1 MIDYARKFDG
11 LAIKCGI
18 VECERITITQFK
30 SELRSEIQKK
40 IYTVQYPDLQEVI
53 FMAIMWETITRVLGP
68 NQKVKES
75 TRSKPKQKPE
85 FPRQHDKKL
94 E

>member
-1 MIDYARKFDG
+1 MHDNYSILSVDKDLKSKRRCLLY
-11 LAIKCGI
+11 
-18 VECERITITQFK
+18 TILI
-30 SELRSEIQKK
+30 SNYS
-40 IYTVQYPDLQEVI
+40 DLQEVI
-53 FMAIMWETITRVLGP
+53 DTANMWETITRVLGP

>member
-1 MIDYARKFDG
+1 MSTLHY
-11 LAIKCGI
+11 
-18 VECERITITQFK
+18 
-30 SELRSEIQKK
+30 S
-40 IYTVQYPDLQEVI
+40 DLQEVI
-53 FMAIMWETITRVLGP
+53 DTANMWETITMVLGP